1 MPICKGTLESKY
13 LWFISDAAFSLNKII
28 IITSD
33 VYKKAFEM
41 KINIPI
47 KWNSYLFRTHFG
59 KKNNMTV
66 GRLFFIS

>member
-33 VYKKAFEM
+33 VYKKAFEFWGTD
-41 KINIPI
+41 KN
-47 KWNSYLFRTHFG
+47 KYSY
-59 KKNNMTV
+59 
-66 GRLFFIS
+66 